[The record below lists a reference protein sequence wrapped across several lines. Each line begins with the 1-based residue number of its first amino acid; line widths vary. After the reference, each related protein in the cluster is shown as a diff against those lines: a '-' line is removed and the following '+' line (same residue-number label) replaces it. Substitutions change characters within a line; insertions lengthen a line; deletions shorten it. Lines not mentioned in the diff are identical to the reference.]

1 MKKNQTTAII
11 ILVLTLIGLIYAS
24 EYPGAVFLM
33 IWPGARPTSL
43 GGAFVAIADDATAP
57 YYNPG
62 GLGFL
67 NSSYATLMHSNWLPG
82 LYPGMYYEYLGFS
95 HSLRKQGTIGFN
107 FIYLTT
113 GETDVIDH
121 NGNYLGKY
129 TTFDV
134 AISGSYGFKASPN
147 VATGLSAKF
156 IYSYLVPDWV
166 FGAIEELRGTTGG
179 IGMSWAFDV
188 GVLYKPLR
196 YLSVGAS
203 LANIGPNI
211 SFSTSGESD
220 PLPRML
226 RLGVKYTPV
235 ENQIIKVN
243 ITPEITKVLVGMFY
257 DPDEEKTFAQELNY
271 EIWSAWKSLGI
282 EAWLYDIF
290 SIRIGYFE
298 DLEGARGGIRII
310 DVSGDERYLSLPKYL
325 FTKHGGRFNK
335 IGLTFGI
342 GVHYRGFQIDVG
354 NDQMIYDFETSNY
367 KFSFTY
373 RF

>member
-1 MKKNQTTAII
+1 
-11 ILVLTLIGLIYAS
+11 
-24 EYPGAVFLM
+24 M

-43 GGAFVAIADDATAP
+43 GGAFAAIADDATAP

-95 HSLRKQGTIGFN
+95 HALRKQGTIAFN
-107 FIYLTT
+107 LIYLTT
-113 GETDVIDH
+113 GETDVIDN

-134 AISGSYGFKASPN
+134 AVSGSYGFKASTN
-147 VATGLSAKF
+147 VATGFSAKF

-166 FGAIEELRGTTGG
+166 FGAIEELRGTSGG
-179 IGMSWAFDV
+179 IGMSWAFDA
-188 GVLYKPLR
+188 GVLYKPFR
-196 YLSVGAS
+196 FLSVGAS
-203 LANIGPNI
+203 IANIGPNI

-243 ITPEITKVLVGMFY
+243 ITTEITKVLVGIFY
-257 DPDEEKTFAQELNY
+257 DPNEEKTFTQKLNY
-271 EIWSAWKSLGI
+271 ELWSAWKSFGV
-282 EAWLYDIF
+282 ETWLYDIF
-290 SIRIGYFE
+290 SLRIGYFE
-298 DLEGARGGIRII
+298 DLEGARGGVRVINA
-310 DVSGDERYLSLPKYL
+310 SGDEQYLSLPEYL
-325 FTKHGGRFNK
+325 FTKHGGKFNK
-335 IGLTFGI
+335 IGLTLGI
-342 GVHYRGFQIDVG
+342 GIHYRGFQLDVG